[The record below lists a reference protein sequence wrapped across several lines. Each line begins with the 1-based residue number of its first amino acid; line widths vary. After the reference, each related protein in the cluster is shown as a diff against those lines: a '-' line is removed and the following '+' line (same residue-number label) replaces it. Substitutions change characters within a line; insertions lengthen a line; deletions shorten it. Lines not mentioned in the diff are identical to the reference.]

1 MTVKVMFVCLGNICR
16 SPTAHGVFQSLI
28 NNQGLQDHIYVESS
42 GTASWHVGKPPD
54 TRATAFAA
62 ARGVDLRDLRAQQ
75 VKALDF
81 KSFDYILAMDK
92 QNLKDLQALKPHDYA
107 GELDLFLSF
116 SSMGESEV
124 PDPYYGGD
132 EGFERV
138 LDLVESA
145 SKGLL
150 AHIKQRSS

>member
-1 MTVKVMFVCLGNICR
+1 MKGMCVCLCNIGR
-16 SPTAHGVFQSLI
+16 APRENGVVQSLS
-28 NNQGLQDHIYVESS
+28 NNQGLQNYVYVESS

-81 KSFDYILAMDK
+81 RSFDYILAMDR
-92 QNLKDLQALKPHDYA
+92 QNLKDLQALKPHDYT

-116 SSMGESEV
+116 SPVGESEV

-145 SKGLL
+145 SQGLL